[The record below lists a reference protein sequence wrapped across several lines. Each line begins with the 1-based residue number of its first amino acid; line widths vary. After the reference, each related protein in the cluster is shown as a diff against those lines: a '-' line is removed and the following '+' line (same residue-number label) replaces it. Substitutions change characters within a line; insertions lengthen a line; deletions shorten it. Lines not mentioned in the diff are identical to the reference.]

1 MEVSAGQ
8 IKPGQQ
14 FYGLKMSGEWH
25 EFVKFTANK
34 STQKQVKANDFLR
47 GGSLGYE
54 KTLRSSDW
62 RFFTDFVSARGA
74 WIATKLDR
82 DITRAESALEN
93 LQIKKAEL
101 LSKSDL

>member
-1 MEVSAGQ
+1 MEVTAGQ

-14 FYGLKMSGEWH
+14 FYGLKMSGEGH

-34 STQKQVKANDFLR
+34 STQKQVKANDILK

-62 RFFTDFVSARGA
+62 RFFTDFVLARGI

-82 DITRAESALEN
+82 DTSRAELVLEN
-93 LQIKKAEL
+93 LQNKKTEL
-101 LSKSDL
+101 LKKSDL